1 MKPLNKTYYQV
12 IIITF
17 LTLGITSVLLFLYLH
32 IIDNRYSVFI
42 GNEIKNAQNLQK
54 LTTESNRNF
63 FRLFELILNDDPLE
77 AKNLIS
83 RINETTLE
91 NSLLLDSLSMRTQI
105 TVANDRTY
113 RNLISARKEYI
124 DNSAAFFQ
132 KLSTASKD
140 STQNFLRKSVRPSFR
155 KYQGLLELFVDQHRS
170 QLIAY
175 TTNISVN
182 AKKTG
187 LSILVL
193 GFSPLL
199 IVSIF
204 LIISF
209 FVLTVVFASLKG
221 FDLHH

>member
-1 MKPLNKTYYQV
+1 MKPFSRTYYQV

-17 LTLGITSVLLFLYLH
+17 LTLGITSVLLFIYLH
-32 IIDNRYSVFI
+32 IIDNKYSAFI
-42 GNEIKNAQNLQK
+42 GDEIKNAQNLQK

-63 FRLFELILNDDPLE
+63 FRLFEIIMNDDSKEIEELVL
-77 AKNLIS
+77 KVKK
-83 RINETTLE
+83 TTEE
-91 NSLLLDSLSMRTQI
+91 NSTLLDSLSMRTHLTI
-105 TVANDRTY
+105 SNDTNY
-113 RNLISARKEYI
+113 KNLIDARKVYI
-124 DNSAAFFQ
+124 DNTLTFFQ
-132 KLSTASKD
+132 TLSTGKSD
-140 STQNFLRKSVRPSFR
+140 SSQQYLRKSVRPSFR
-155 KYQGLLELFVDQHRS
+155 KYQKLLEMFVDQHRN

-175 TTNISVN
+175 STNISHN

-209 FVLTVVFASLKG
+209 IILTIVFASLKG